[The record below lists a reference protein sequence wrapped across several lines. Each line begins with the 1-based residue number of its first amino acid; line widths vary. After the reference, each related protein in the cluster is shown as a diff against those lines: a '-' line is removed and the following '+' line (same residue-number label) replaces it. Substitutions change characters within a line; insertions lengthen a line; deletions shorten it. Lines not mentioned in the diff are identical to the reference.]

1 MPLTTKDFSNYST
14 HTCLVNKYDKLYK
27 NSRCISIPIA
37 PDKTISSE
45 EGSEEALNIVGPSI
59 IYSGN
64 SFSSTS
70 CIPCGNY
77 CSDLN

>member
-1 MPLTTKDFSNYST
+1 MPITSKDFSNYNNN
-14 HTCLVNKYDKLYK
+14 TCLVDKYDKLYK
-27 NSRCISIPIA
+27 NSRCISIIS
-37 PDKTISSE
+37 PDKTLLSG
-45 EGSEEALNIVGPSI
+45 EGSEDVLNIVGPPI
-59 IYSGN
+59 IYTGN